1 MNQEEKALR
10 MAFHQLE
17 KNYRTFIDF
26 LVENQ
31 HNYPEF
37 KGAVTI
43 DGFLVH
49 KPKLLILS
57 YNPGSGKYNEYKKD
71 GAHLAN
77 YGERPRSF

>member
-17 KNYRTFIDF
+17 KSYRPFIDF

-31 HNYPEF
+31 NNYPEF

-49 KPKLLILS
+49 KP
-57 YNPGSGKYNEYKKD
+57 
-71 GAHLAN
+71 N
-77 YGERPRSF
+77 Y

>member
-17 KNYRTFIDF
+17 KSYRPFIDF

-31 HNYPEF
+31 NNYPEF

-49 KPKLLILS
+49 KPKLLILLIIREAG
-57 YNPGSGKYNEYKKD
+57 NIMNIRKTE
-71 GAHLAN
+71 HI
-77 YGERPRSF
+77 